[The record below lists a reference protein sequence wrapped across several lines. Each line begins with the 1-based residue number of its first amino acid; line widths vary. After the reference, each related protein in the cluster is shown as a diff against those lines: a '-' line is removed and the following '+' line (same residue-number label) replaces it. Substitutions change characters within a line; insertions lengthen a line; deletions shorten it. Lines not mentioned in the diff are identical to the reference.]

1 MKAAI
6 KILKRL
12 VRSRNLKFA
21 LGLGA
26 PGSRQT
32 LRWKSHRI
40 TYRSK
45 SSDPK
50 HIERLL
56 LLGQRCEYNLPRSI
70 APKYILD
77 AGSQI
82 GLATLFFSEY
92 FPNSRI
98 VCCEPSRDNLE
109 LLQLNTARLPN
120 VTILHCALGKRT
132 AAGEIL
138 QPVASDHANVKVIEN
153 ESGDIPIYDYKQL
166 LIASGAPSF
175 DLIKIDIEGAE
186 YDFVSSMDDND
197 LARCQWIVGEVHGVN
212 EWLLLNLLSKHF
224 AIDIRKTMGN
234 RPSKF
239 HACNRSQME
248 TFLKDFDLSI
258 LQK

>member
-1 MKAAI
+1 VKSAI
-6 KILKRL
+6 KMLKRL
-12 VRSRNLKFA
+12 VRSRSLKFA
-21 LGLGA
+21 LGRGR
-26 PGSRQT
+26 PGSQQT
-32 LRWKSHRI
+32 LRWKRHCI

-45 SSDPK
+45 SSDPT

-56 LLGQRCEYNLPRSI
+56 LLGERCEYNLPKRV
-70 APKYILD
+70 APKHILD

-92 FPNSRI
+92 FPGARI
-98 VCCEPSRDNLE
+98 ICCEPSRANLE
-109 LLQLNTARLPN
+109 LLKLNTAHLPN
-120 VTILHCALGKRT
+120 VTVFHCALGKRT
-132 AAGEIL
+132 AAGNIL
-138 QPVASDHANVKVIEN
+138 QPVATDHANVKVVEN

-166 LIASGAPSF
+166 LRTSGVSSF

-186 YDFVSSMDDND
+186 YDFISSMDDSD

-212 EWLLLNLLSKHF
+212 EWLLLNLLSNHF

-239 HACNRSQME
+239 HACNLSMTE
-248 TFLKDFDLSI
+248 PFLKDFDLSI